1 MPNRIKL
8 EGAREFE
15 KKLKQIHKEI
25 RAEVTEEI
33 KDAGRKWEQG
43 AKRDAPKDQGRLAQ
57 SIKSKGRVMEAE
69 VTVSVEYAPYVEWG
83 TKRRVKVPADI
94 ADYASQFRGN
104 KGGVSGLSLQKLLY
118 AWMDRVGI
126 PDDKQW
132 AVLMSILAN
141 GIKPHPFFF
150 IQRPK
155 VEADMIK
162 NIKAIL
168 NTEH

>member
-8 EGAREFE
+8 QGFREFE
-15 KKLKQIHKEI
+15 NKLKRLPKEVRGEI
-25 RAEVTEEI
+25 TEEI

-43 AKRDAPKDQGRLAQ
+43 AKRDAPRDQGRLAQ
-57 SIKSKGRVMEAE
+57 SITSSSKELQTE
-69 VTVSVEYAPYVEWG
+69 VFAGVDYAPYVEWG
-83 TKRRVKVPADI
+83 TKTKARVPSDI
-94 ADYASQFRGN
+94 SAYAAQFRGG
-104 KGGVSGLSLQKLLY
+104 KGGGDAKKMIY
-118 AWMDRVGI
+118 AWMNRVGV
-126 PDDKQW
+126 PKERQW
-132 AVLMSILAN
+132 IVFISIIVN

-162 NIKAIL
+162 NIKVIL